1 MRKYKFR
8 YKLLLTNVLVMG
20 AVITTFL
27 VSFLLYS
34 LDIRSQKNVENR
46 EQILQRNSSSVES
59 SLDMLDSIALQLSTN
74 NYIIEVLKKLEDDY
88 EENYF
93 KSEVTETQKIH
104 EFMWSYI
111 LKPNVASRVCIYNEH
126 GDFVYRCV

>member
-74 NYIIEVLKKLEDDY
+74 NYIIEVLKKLEDDN

-104 EFMWSYI
+104 EFMQDK
-111 LKPNVASRVCIYNEH
+111 LTC
-126 GDFVYRCV
+126 F